1 MQTMNLY
8 RMYQITQY
16 NKLFLHILLI
26 YIIYIDFFFIYTHRI
41 NMGIIFVFYIVQQ
54 NKNKNTIQ
62 KKLFN
67 DKVKVDNLVLD
78 YLMANCI
85 SIHIYDSIYRRV
97 YTCTTK
103 IMFYNSFKRIIL
115 YSKVNYPLQYL

>member
-1 MQTMNLY
+1 MNLY

-85 SIHIYDSIYRRV
+85 SIHIYDSIY
-97 YTCTTK
+97 
-103 IMFYNSFKRIIL
+103 
-115 YSKVNYPLQYL
+115 